1 MHARQRRRRAEWLA
15 PLLGRLVAVSWV
27 IAFFVVAAAP
37 VPTDEAEEPLLW
49 LDVVV
54 LGGSIAVLVGLAAGL
69 AWLLKARLLLCV
81 SLVAGSLGI
90 LMGIGCGE
98 TGHHD
103 GGWWMYETASFALVT
118 GLTAAAL
125 AAGWRARRT

>member
-1 MHARQRRRRAEWLA
+1 M
-15 PLLGRLVAVSWV
+15 
-27 IAFFVVAAAP
+27 AAAP
-37 VPTDEAEEPLLW
+37 LPSNEAEEPLLW
-49 LDVVV
+49 LDVVL
-54 LGGSIAVLVGLAAGL
+54 LGGFIAVVVGFAAGL
-69 AWLLKARLLLCV
+69 ARLLKARLLMCV

-118 GLTAAAL
+118 ALTAAAI
-125 AAGWRARRT
+125 AAGWHAGRVSGSQGHEGHGSVTP